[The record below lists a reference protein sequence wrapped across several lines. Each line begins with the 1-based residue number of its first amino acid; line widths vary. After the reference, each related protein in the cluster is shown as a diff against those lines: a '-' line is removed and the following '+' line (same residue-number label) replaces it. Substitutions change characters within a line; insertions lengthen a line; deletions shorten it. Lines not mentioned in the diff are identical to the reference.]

1 MSSRWL
7 LFVFFLISSQAIGQ
21 KQGQALIDSV
31 LLEIPKTTNDT
42 LKTRLIKKVADEYFF
57 IDLDQALKYSVLG
70 LKQATSMNWK
80 RGIAVFN
87 FNIGRAYSDKGNY
100 DSCMLY
106 YKRALALHKQANDHW
121 NAASTLNNMGVVE
134 QNISSNFPEANRF
147 YFESLKIGKALNDKY
162 LMATAFDNI
171 SQIYLLQKNYKKA
184 LDYAFRSLKLR
195 EQQTDT
201 PQSNALREVATSL
214 SGIAVIYTKMNEAT
228 KAKAYYLK
236 AISKHA
242 QVGNKEGLAKVYS
255 KLSILQQN
263 NYTAK
268 INYALKAK
276 QLWDEIHTLNSDVIT
291 NIGNLGVAYLDRV
304 RYDSLHLPKAG
315 QSFSVQQRANLEQA
329 EKYIQTAIQ
338 LSQQK
343 GEIDPQSYFT
353 GVLAELQALK
363 GDYKN
368 AYQNFRYYQNV
379 QDSLYSQESK
389 NKIASEEGRHEIELR
404 DKEIELNKLALE
416 TQRKQRIGL
425 LIGLALLVVIG
436 GLLYW
441 QNLSRKRT
449 NTTLLHLNAELDEAN
464 KIKAKF
470 FAILSHDLRSPVANL
485 ISFLHLQKEAP
496 ELLTPE
502 MAEANQ
508 KRITASAEALLENM
522 EAMLLWSKGQ
532 MQAFKP
538 QVKTIEVSELFTY
551 IQKFFVGT
559 TGVQF
564 SFDNPDALHVVTDED
579 YLKTIMQN
587 LTSNAIKA
595 LKNTPNAT
603 IHWKAR
609 QEGNQIV
616 LAITDNGAGVSEQ
629 QLNALYTNEASI
641 GTKTGFGLHLI
652 RDLAHAISCKIA
664 VKSTVNVGTEFQLV
678 FASV

>member
-1 MSSRWL
+1 MCFRWL
-7 LFVFFLISSQAIGQ
+7 LFVFFLISSQAIAQ
-21 KQGQALIDSV
+21 KTGQALIDSLV
-31 LLEIPKTTNDT
+31 REIPKATNDT
-42 LKTRLIKKVADEYFF
+42 IKGRLIKRVADEYYF
-57 IDLDQALKYSVLG
+57 INIDRALEYSRVG
-70 LKQATSMNWK
+70 LKHVTGMKWK

-100 DSCMLY
+100 DSSMFFY
-106 YKRALALHKQANDHW
+106 NRSLALHREANDQW
-121 NAASTLNNMGVVE
+121 NIATALNNMGVVA
-134 QNISSNFPEANRF
+134 QNIASNYPEANRY
-147 YFESLKIGKALNDKY
+147 YFEALKIGQTLKDKHLTALGY
-162 LMATAFDNI
+162 DNI
-171 SQIYLLQKNYKKA
+171 SQIYLVQKNYSKA
-184 LDYAFRSLKLR
+184 LDYALRSLKLR
-195 EQQTDT
+195 QQQNDT
-201 PQSNALREVATSL
+201 PERNAAREVGNSL
-214 SGIAVIYTKMNEAT
+214 VGIANIYTQMGQGN

-236 AISKHA
+236 AISNHT
-242 QVGNKEGLAKVYS
+242 QVGNKEGLANTYS
-255 KLSILQQN
+255 KLSILFGK
-263 NYTAK
+263 NYPRK
-268 INYALKAK
+268 IEYALKSK
-276 QLWDEIHTLNSDVIT
+276 QLWDEINPMNSEAII
-291 NIGNLGVAYLDRV
+291 NIGNLGIAYLDRV

-315 QSFSVQQRANLEQA
+315 QSFSAPQRADLIQA
-329 EKYIQTAIQ
+329 EKYLQEAIR
-338 LSQQK
+338 LSTQK
-343 GEIDPQSYFT
+343 GERDPKSYYT

-368 AYQNFRYYQNV
+368 AYQNFRYYQEI

-389 NKIASEEGRHEIELR
+389 NKIAAEEGKHEIELR

-416 TQRKQRIGL
+416 NQRKQRIGL
-425 LIGLALLVVIG
+425 LIGLGLLLVIG

-485 ISFLHLQKEAP
+485 ISFLNLQKEAP

-502 MAEANQ
+502 MTEANQ

-551 IQKFFVGT
+551 IQKFFDGT

-564 SFDNPDALHVVTDED
+564 RFDNPYSLHVVTDED

-587 LTSNAIKA
+587 LTSNAVKA
-595 LKNTPNAT
+595 LKNKPNAS
-603 IHWKAR
+603 IHWEAR
-609 QEGNQIV
+609 QEENQII

-641 GTKTGFGLHLI
+641 GTKTGLGLHLI
-652 RDLAHAISCKIA
+652 RDLAQAISCKIA
-664 VKSTVNVGTEFQLV
+664 VKSTTNTGTEFQLV
-678 FASV
+678 FTNA